1 MNKTIGIFL
10 AAGLFLVANP
20 ASAQTGMMHGTQ
32 NTSATTT
39 SSSAIDTAL
48 QTIYQSQNVS
58 TSKKVDC
65 TKVTDTQF
73 EKLGDAYMGYGITEQ
88 QHAAMEN
95 MMGGE
100 GSANLQQAHVNM
112 GRNYL
117 GCPLNANYASAMM
130 GGQRPHGAMPYGSES
145 EAGFGFMHA
154 FMCLIGAAVLIDLVL
169 GGFWLWKQISKK

>member
-1 MNKTIGIFL
+1 MKRMLPGAVF
-10 AAGLFLVANP
+10 AVSLFLIATS
-20 ASAQTGMMHGTQ
+20 ASAQMGMVHGTQ
-32 NTSATTT
+32 NISATTT

-100 GSANLQQAHVNM
+100 GSTNLQQAHIK
-112 GRNYL
+112 Y
-117 GCPLNANYASAMM
+117 
-130 GGQRPHGAMPYGSES
+130 GQELSRLPNQCQLRVHGDGHTWHDA
-145 EAGFGFMHA
+145 
-154 FMCLIGAAVLIDLVL
+154 L
-169 GGFWLWKQISKK
+169 